1 MWRPCAFNGTR
12 VHCERWNRW
21 CKLSNV
27 VASNGNAPI
36 TVNGKLVV
44 CIEDEQEMIDL
55 VQLILGRRGFKVEGA
70 NGGLE
75 GLEKVQQ
82 RKPDLVLLDLMM
94 PDMDGWEVYQR
105 MKSDEELREIPVIVV
120 TAKAQSIDKVLG
132 LHIAKVDDYITKP
145 FGPQELLESV
155 EKILGQAD

>member
-1 MWRPCAFNGTR
+1 M
-12 VHCERWNRW
+12 
-21 CKLSNV
+21 
-27 VASNGNAPI
+27 VANNGNAPI
-36 TVNGKLVV
+36 AANGKLVV

-55 VQLILGRRGFKVEGA
+55 VQLILGRRGFTVEGA

-75 GLEKVQQ
+75 GLEKIQK

-105 MKSDEELREIPVIVV
+105 MKSDEDLREIPVIVV